1 MMTSCYGPCSNL
13 EWILPTYPK
22 WQAMPEAIKHGKQPL
37 NQSHLPIRERRY
49 PDISGTL
56 LAFDFGEKRIGVAV
70 GDTILKLA
78 HPLLTIEAEENAG
91 KFAQIDALLQE
102 WQPAL
107 LVVGLPMTLEGEA
120 HAMTALAQKFAQRLE
135 GRFNL
140 PVMMVD
146 ERLSSAEASQAL
158 NEAGIRGRAQKQ
170 HLDQV
175 AAQTILQSYFDTY
188 HSRS

>member
-1 MMTSCYGPCSNL
+1 
-13 EWILPTYPK
+13 
-22 WQAMPEAIKHGKQPL
+22 MPDVIKHGKQPL
-37 NQSHLPIRERRY
+37 NQSHLPIRQRSY
-49 PDISGTL
+49 PDVDGTI

-70 GDTILKLA
+70 GDTLLKLA
-78 HPLLTIEAEENAG
+78 HPLLTIEAEDNAG
-91 KFAQIDALLQE
+91 KFAQIDALLAE
-102 WQPAL
+102 WRPAL
-107 LVVGLPMTLEGEA
+107 LVIGLPMTLDGED

-146 ERLSSAEASQAL
+146 ERLSSAEASQSL
-158 NEAGIRGRAQKQ
+158 REAGIRGRAQKA

-175 AAQTILQSYFDTY
+175 AAQTILQSYFDAY

>member
-1 MMTSCYGPCSNL
+1 
-13 EWILPTYPK
+13 
-22 WQAMPEAIKHGKQPL
+22 MPEALKHGKQPL

-49 PDISGTL
+49 PDLSGTV

-70 GDTILKLA
+70 GETLLSLA
-78 HPLLTIEAEENAG
+78 HPLLTIDAEENTA
-91 KFAQIDALLQE
+91 KFEQIAALLQE
-102 WQPAL
+102 WQPVL
-107 LVVGLPMTLEGEA
+107 LIVGLPMTMDGDA

-146 ERLSSAEASQAL
+146 ERLSSAEAAQSL
-158 NEAGIRGRAQKQ
+158 REAGITGRAQKQ

-175 AAQTILQSYFDTY
+175 AAQTILQSYFDAY